1 MHITHSADCYEIP
14 LTYIHIRV
22 AILTIQGKYYILM
35 ETYKTILV
43 SEVYYERKNIE
54 CSSTTY

>member
-1 MHITHSADCYEIP
+1 MHITHSADYGEIP
-14 LTYIHIRV
+14 LSYIRITV
-22 AILTIQGKYYILM
+22 AILTIQSKYYILM

-43 SEVYYERKNIE
+43 SWVYYERKNIE